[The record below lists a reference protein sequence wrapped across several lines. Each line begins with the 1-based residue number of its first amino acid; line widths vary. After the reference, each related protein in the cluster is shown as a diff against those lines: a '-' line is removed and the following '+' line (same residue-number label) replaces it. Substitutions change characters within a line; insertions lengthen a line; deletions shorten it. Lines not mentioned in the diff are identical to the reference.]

1 MGNMKKPGEGD
12 PRFPNRALLRGEEDR
27 LHAEWLQSRAARS
40 EGPGKKE
47 VTKASAPEQTGDA
60 EVLPRRRGRP
70 PLPEGMMLDVTL
82 RMPRELLDRADAM
95 VENASDWREFRRVL
109 PTRSGVLR
117 LAMNLGME
125 QLALRRQA
133 AWDLPASQ
141 VMQFQW
147 PRAGEL
153 PAATAEPL
161 VSAFRSAWAEKPS
174 AQVEQ
179 LRERDEKLHEM
190 ILLLAKEIELLKMAG
205 ASRRAIGGETIT

>member
-12 PRFPNRALLRGEEDR
+12 PRFLNRALLRGEEER
-27 LHAEWLQSRAARS
+27 HHAEWLQARAARS

-47 VTKASAPEQTGDA
+47 VTKASVPEQTGDA

-95 VENASDWREFRRVL
+95 VENASDWREFRRIL

-117 LAMNLGME
+117 LAMTLGME

-133 AWDLPASQ
+133 SWEAPAAQ
-141 VMQFQW
+141 TMQFMW
-147 PRAGEL
+147 SRDGAL
-153 PAATAEPL
+153 PKASSAPL
-161 VSAFRSAWAEKPS
+161 VSVFQSAWEEKPS

-190 ILLLAKEIELLKMAG
+190 ILLLAKEIEILKMAG
-205 ASRRAIGGETIT
+205 GGEGPSAGRSLI

>member
-1 MGNMKKPGEGD
+1 MGNVKKPGEGD
-12 PRFPNRALLRGEEDR
+12 PRFLKGELPWSAGEHR
-27 LHAEWLQSRAARS
+27 RSEWAKARAAMDEAR
-40 EGPGKKE
+40 GLKE
-47 VTKASAPEQTGDA
+47 VPKASEPEQAGDA

-95 VENASDWREFRRVL
+95 VENASEWREFRRVL

-117 LAMNLGME
+117 LAMMLGME

-133 AWDLPASQ
+133 NWDLPASQ
-141 VMQFQW
+141 VMQFAW
-147 PRAGEL
+147 SRDGVL
-153 PAATAEPL
+153 PTASSAPL
-161 VSAFRSAWAEKPS
+161 VSAFRSAWDEKPS

-190 ILLLAKEIELLKMAG
+190 ILLLAKEIEVLKMAG
-205 ASRRAIGGETIT
+205 GGEGPSTGRSLI

>member
-1 MGNMKKPGEGD
+1 MGNVKKPGEGD
-12 PRFPNRALLRGEEDR
+12 PRFLKGELPWSAGEHR
-27 LHAEWLQSRAARS
+27 RNEWAKARAAMDEARGLKDAS
-40 EGPGKKE
+40 
-47 VTKASAPEQTGDA
+47 KASEPEQAGDA

-95 VENASDWREFRRVL
+95 VENASEWREFRRIL

-117 LAMNLGME
+117 LAMTLGME

-133 AWDLPASQ
+133 NWDLPASQ
-141 VMQFQW
+141 VMQFAW
-147 PRAGEL
+147 SRDGVL
-153 PAATAEPL
+153 PTASSAPL
-161 VSAFRSAWAEKPS
+161 VSAFRSAWDEKPS

-190 ILLLAKEIELLKMAG
+190 ILLLAKEIEVLKMAG
-205 ASRRAIGGETIT
+205 GGEGPSTGRSLI

>member
-1 MGNMKKPGEGD
+1 MGNVKKPGEGD
-12 PRFPNRALLRGEEDR
+12 PRFLKGELPWSAGEHR
-27 LHAEWLQSRAARS
+27 RNEWAKARAAMDEAR
-40 EGPGKKE
+40 GLKE
-47 VTKASAPEQTGDA
+47 VPKASEPEQAGDA

-95 VENASDWREFRRVL
+95 VENASEWREFRRVL

-117 LAMNLGME
+117 LAMMLGME

-147 PRAGEL
+147 PREGEL

-174 AQVEQ
+174 EK
-179 LRERDEKLHEM
+179 LEELKTRDDRLHEM
-190 ILLLAKEIELLKMAG
+190 ILLLAKEVEILKLAG
-205 ASRRAIGGETIT
+205 ASRRTIGGESIT

>member
-12 PRFPNRALLRGEEDR
+12 PRFPNLALLRGEEDR
-27 LHAEWLQSRAARS
+27 LHAEWLQARAARV
-40 EGPGKKE
+40 EARGKKE

-133 AWDLPASQ
+133 NWDLPASQ

-174 AQVEQ
+174 EK
-179 LRERDEKLHEM
+179 LEELKTRDDRLHEM
-190 ILLLAKEIELLKMAG
+190 ILLLAKEVEILKLAG
-205 ASRRAIGGETIT
+205 ASRRTIGGESIT

>member
-1 MGNMKKPGEGD
+1 MGNVKKPGEGD
-12 PRFPNRALLRGEEDR
+12 PRFLKGELPWSAGEHR
-27 LHAEWLQSRAARS
+27 RNEWAKARAAMDEAR
-40 EGPGKKE
+40 GLKE
-47 VTKASAPEQTGDA
+47 VPKASEPEQAGDA

-95 VENASDWREFRRVL
+95 VENASEWREFRRVL

-117 LAMNLGME
+117 LAMMLGME

-133 AWDLPASQ
+133 NWDLPASQ
-141 VMQFQW
+141 VMQFAW
-147 PRAGEL
+147 SRDGVL
-153 PAATAEPL
+153 PTASSAPL
-161 VSAFRSAWAEKPS
+161 VSAFRSAWDEKPS

-190 ILLLAKEIELLKMAG
+190 ILLLAKEIEVLKMAG
-205 ASRRAIGGETIT
+205 GGEGPSTGRSLI

>member
-1 MGNMKKPGEGD
+1 MGNVKKPGEGD
-12 PRFPNRALLRGEEDR
+12 PRFLKGELPWSAGEHR
-27 LHAEWLQSRAARS
+27 RNEWAKARAAMDEAR
-40 EGPGKKE
+40 GLKE
-47 VTKASAPEQTGDA
+47 VPKASEPEQVGEA

-95 VENASDWREFRRVL
+95 VENASEWREFRRVL

-117 LAMNLGME
+117 LAMMLGME

-133 AWDLPASQ
+133 NWDLPASQ
-141 VMQFQW
+141 VMQFAW
-147 PRAGEL
+147 SRDGVL
-153 PAATAEPL
+153 PTASSAPL
-161 VSAFRSAWAEKPS
+161 VSAFRSAWDEKPS

-190 ILLLAKEIELLKMAG
+190 ILLLAKEIEVLKMAG
-205 ASRRAIGGETIT
+205 GGEGPSTGRSLI

>member
-1 MGNMKKPGEGD
+1 MGNVKKPGEGD
-12 PRFPNRALLRGEEDR
+12 PRFLNRALLRGEEER
-27 LHAEWLQSRAARS
+27 HHAEWLEARAARG
-40 EGPGKKE
+40 EGLGKKE
-47 VTKASAPEQTGDA
+47 VTKASAPEQAGDA

-147 PRAGEL
+147 QRAGEL

-174 AQVEQ
+174 EQ
-179 LRERDEKLHEM
+179 LEELKTRDDRLHEM
-190 ILLLAKEIELLKMAG
+190 ILLLAKEVEILKLAG
-205 ASRRAIGGETIT
+205 ASRRTIGGDSIT

>member
-1 MGNMKKPGEGD
+1 MGNMKKAGEGD

-141 VMQFQW
+141 VMQFAW
-147 PRAGEL
+147 SRDGVL
-153 PAATAEPL
+153 PTASSAPL
-161 VSAFRSAWAEKPS
+161 VSAFRSAWDEKPS

-190 ILLLAKEIELLKMAG
+190 ILLLAKEIEILKMAG
-205 ASRRAIGGETIT
+205 GGEGPSSGRSLI

>member
-1 MGNMKKPGEGD
+1 VKKPGEGD
-12 PRFPNRALLRGEEDR
+12 PRFLKGELPWSAGEHR
-27 LHAEWLQSRAARS
+27 RNEWAKARAAMDEAR
-40 EGPGKKE
+40 GLKE
-47 VTKASAPEQTGDA
+47 VPKASEPEQAGDA

-95 VENASDWREFRRVL
+95 VENASEWREFRRVL

-117 LAMNLGME
+117 LAMMLGME

-133 AWDLPASQ
+133 NWDLPASQ
-141 VMQFQW
+141 VMQFAW
-147 PRAGEL
+147 SRDGVL
-153 PAATAEPL
+153 PTASSAPL
-161 VSAFRSAWAEKPS
+161 VSAFRSAWDEKPS

-190 ILLLAKEIELLKMAG
+190 ILLLAKEIEVLKMAG
-205 ASRRAIGGETIT
+205 GGEGPSTGRSLI

>member
-95 VENASDWREFRRVL
+95 VETASDWREFRRVL

-133 AWDLPASQ
+133 NWDLPASQ

-174 AQVEQ
+174 EKLEQ
-179 LRERDEKLHEM
+179 WKTRDDRLHEM
-190 ILLLAKEIELLKMAG
+190 ILLLAKEVEILKLAG
-205 ASRRAIGGETIT
+205 ASRRTIGGESIT

>member
-1 MGNMKKPGEGD
+1 MGNVKKPGEGD
-12 PRFPNRALLRGEEDR
+12 PRFLKGELPWSAGEHR
-27 LHAEWLQSRAARS
+27 RNEWAKARAAMDEAR
-40 EGPGKKE
+40 GLKE
-47 VTKASAPEQTGDA
+47 VPKASEPEQAGDA

-117 LAMNLGME
+117 LAMMLGME

-133 AWDLPASQ
+133 NWDLPASQ
-141 VMQFQW
+141 VMQFAW
-147 PRAGEL
+147 SRDGVL
-153 PAATAEPL
+153 PTASSAPL
-161 VSAFRSAWAEKPS
+161 VSAFRSAWDEKPS

-190 ILLLAKEIELLKMAG
+190 ILLLAKEIEVLKMAG
-205 ASRRAIGGETIT
+205 GGEGPSTGRSLI

>member
-1 MGNMKKPGEGD
+1 MGNVKKPGDGD
-12 PRFPNRALLRGEEDR
+12 PRFLKGELPWSAGEHR
-27 LHAEWLQSRAARS
+27 RNEWAKARAAMDEAR
-40 EGPGKKE
+40 GLKE
-47 VTKASAPEQTGDA
+47 VPKTSEPEQAGDA

-95 VENASDWREFRRVL
+95 VENASEWREFRRVL

-117 LAMNLGME
+117 LAMMLGME

-133 AWDLPASQ
+133 NWDLPASQ
-141 VMQFQW
+141 VMQFAW
-147 PRAGEL
+147 SRDGVL
-153 PAATAEPL
+153 PTASSAPL
-161 VSAFRSAWAEKPS
+161 VSAFRSAWDEKPS

-190 ILLLAKEIELLKMAG
+190 ILLLAKEIEVLKMAG
-205 ASRRAIGGETIT
+205 GGEGPSTGRSLI

>member
-1 MGNMKKPGEGD
+1 MGNMKKPGEGN
-12 PRFPNRALLRGEEDR
+12 PRFLNRALLGSEEAR
-27 LHAEWLQSRAARS
+27 HHAEWLQAGAARGD
-40 EGPGKKE
+40 GPGKKE
-47 VTKASAPEQTGDA
+47 VTKASVPEQTGDA

-95 VENASDWREFRRVL
+95 VENASDWREFRRIL

-117 LAMNLGME
+117 LAMTLGME

-133 AWDLPASQ
+133 SWEAPAAQ
-141 VMQFQW
+141 TMQFMW
-147 PRAGEL
+147 SRDGAL
-153 PAATAEPL
+153 PKASSAPL
-161 VSAFRSAWAEKPS
+161 VSVFQSAWEQKPS

-190 ILLLAKEIELLKMAG
+190 ILLLAKEIEILKMAG
-205 ASRRAIGGETIT
+205 GGEGPSAGRSLI

>member
-1 MGNMKKPGEGD
+1 MGNVKKPGEGD
-12 PRFPNRALLRGEEDR
+12 PRFLNRALLRGEEER
-27 LHAEWLQSRAARS
+27 HHAEWLEARAARV
-40 EGPGKKE
+40 EARGKKE
-47 VTKASAPEQTGDA
+47 VTKASEPEQAGDA

-95 VENASDWREFRRVL
+95 VENASNWREFRRVL

-117 LAMNLGME
+117 LAMTLGME

-133 AWDLPASQ
+133 NWEEPASQ
-141 VMQFQW
+141 MMRFAWSRDGV
-147 PRAGEL
+147 L
-153 PAATAEPL
+153 PSASSAPL
-161 VSAFRSAWAEKPS
+161 VSAFRSAWDEKPS

-190 ILLLAKEIELLKMAG
+190 ILLLAKEIEILKMAG
-205 ASRRAIGGETIT
+205 GGESPSSGRSLI

>member
-1 MGNMKKPGEGD
+1 MGNIKKPGEGD
-12 PRFPNRALLRGEEDR
+12 PRFLNRALLRGEGER
-27 LHAEWLQSRAARS
+27 HHAEWLQARVARG
-40 EGPGKKE
+40 EGRDKKE
-47 VTKASAPEQTGDA
+47 VTQASEPAQVGEA

-95 VENASDWREFRRVL
+95 VENASDWREFRRIL

-117 LAMNLGME
+117 LAMTLGME

-133 AWDLPASQ
+133 SWEAPAAQ
-141 VMQFQW
+141 TMQFVW
-147 PRAGEL
+147 SRDGAL
-153 PAATAEPL
+153 PKASSAPL
-161 VSAFRSAWAEKPS
+161 VSVFQSAWEEKPS

-190 ILLLAKEIELLKMAG
+190 ILLLAKEIEVLKLADK
-205 ASRRAIGGETIT
+205 SRRAIGGESGT

>member
-1 MGNMKKPGEGD
+1 MGNMKKPGDGD
-12 PRFPNRALLRGEEDR
+12 PRFLNRAVLRGEEER
-27 LHAEWLQSRAARS
+27 HRAEWLQSRAARS

-47 VTKASAPEQTGDA
+47 VTKASAPEQPGDA

-190 ILLLAKEIELLKMAG
+190 ILLLAKEIEILKMAG
-205 ASRRAIGGETIT
+205 GGEGPSAGRSLI